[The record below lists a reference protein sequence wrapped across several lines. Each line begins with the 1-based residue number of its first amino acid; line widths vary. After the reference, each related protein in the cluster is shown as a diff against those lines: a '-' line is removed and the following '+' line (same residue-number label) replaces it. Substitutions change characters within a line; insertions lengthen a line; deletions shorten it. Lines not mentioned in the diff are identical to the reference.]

1 MSVSTDQ
8 LSLRER
14 VTDFVVREADL
25 ADARDYEAWLELWAP
40 EAIYWVPCNEDDYDP
55 RQHVSIIYDDY
66 QRLVERC
73 TRLSSQGAFAQE
85 PPSRFVPCDGRCR
98 PRG

>member
-25 ADARDYEAWLELWAP
+25 ADTRDYEAWLELWAP

-55 RQHVSIIYDDY
+55 RQHVSIIYDD
-66 QRLVERC
+66 
-73 TRLSSQGAFAQE
+73 LSAARRALHQVVLAGSVR
-85 PPSRFVPCDGRCR
+85 SRTALAFVPCDGPCR